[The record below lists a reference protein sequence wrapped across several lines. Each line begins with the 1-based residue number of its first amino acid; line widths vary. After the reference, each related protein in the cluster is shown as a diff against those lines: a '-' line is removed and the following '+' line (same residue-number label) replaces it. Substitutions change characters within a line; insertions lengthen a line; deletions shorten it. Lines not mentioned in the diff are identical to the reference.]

1 VAGTSSGM
9 MSGPRKGIAK
19 EPPSKRRKVLTL
31 SRVKLY
37 SMTSNLLLFFG
48 LKLGEDMEKGEVGDD
63 GDEENGDEDYVDG
76 VEDEEVDEAEAEEEV
91 DEDEGSNSGK
101 KLLSGK
107 LASGKKGGDKK
118 ARIGGKLATGKGKK
132 GVDKLLLVGGKPT
145 SGKTGNH
152 AVPSQEDDDRV
163 LMEGER
169 FVVWRGDKNKY
180 SKDGKPS
187 GEKGVWMLPKPKVE
201 TREKGDEEDNADG
214 EVAGE
219 KGDEEDHADGEVAGE
234 KGDEED
240 HADGE
245 VAGEKGDEEDHAD
258 GEEGDSEVEE
268 EEARESLR
276 RWNLLER
283 EFCKVSLIPAA
294 MKSTDPC
301 LKKMKALSEGG
312 QSSFSAWLLHLS
324 LDNTILIV
332 KALSL
337 VGPTKVSTWLW
348 NVFWTFVERVLVL

>member
-1 VAGTSSGM
+1 M
-9 MSGPRKGIAK
+9 
-19 EPPSKRRKVLTL
+19 
-31 SRVKLY
+31 
-37 SMTSNLLLFFG
+37 
-48 LKLGEDMEKGEVGDD
+48 
-63 GDEENGDEDYVDG
+63 
-76 VEDEEVDEAEAEEEV
+76 DEAEAEKEV
-91 DEDEGSNSGK
+91 DEDEGGS
-101 KLLSGK
+101 SGK
-107 LASGKKGGDKK
+107 LARGKK
-118 ARIGGKLATGKGKK
+118 
-132 GVDKLLLVGGKPT
+132 
-145 SGKTGNH
+145 GNH

-163 LMEGER
+163 IMEGER
-169 FVVWRGDKNKY
+169 WVMWKGDKNKY
-180 SKDGKPS
+180 AKDGKPS
-187 GEKGVWMLPKPKVE
+187 GEKGVWLLPKPMV
-201 TREKGDEEDNADG
+201 TR
-214 EVAGE
+214 E

-234 KGDEED
+234 KGDEE
-240 HADGE
+240 G
-245 VAGEKGDEEDHAD
+245 HAD

-337 VGPTKVSTWLW
+337 VGPTKVNT
-348 NVFWTFVERVLVL
+348 

>member
-1 VAGTSSGM
+1 M
-9 MSGPRKGIAK
+9 
-19 EPPSKRRKVLTL
+19 
-31 SRVKLY
+31 
-37 SMTSNLLLFFG
+37 
-48 LKLGEDMEKGEVGDD
+48 
-63 GDEENGDEDYVDG
+63 
-76 VEDEEVDEAEAEEEV
+76 DEAEAEKEV
-91 DEDEGSNSGK
+91 DEDEGGSSGK
-101 KLLSGK
+101 KLLVSGK
-107 LASGKKGGDKK
+107 LARGKK
-118 ARIGGKLATGKGKK
+118 
-132 GVDKLLLVGGKPT
+132 
-145 SGKTGNH
+145 GNH

-163 LMEGER
+163 IMEGER
-169 FVVWRGDKNKY
+169 WVMWKGDKNKY
-180 SKDGKPS
+180 AKDGKPS
-187 GEKGVWMLPKPKVE
+187 GEKGVWLLPKPMV
-201 TREKGDEEDNADG
+201 TR
-214 EVAGE
+214 E

-234 KGDEED
+234 KGDEEG

-245 VAGEKGDEEDHAD
+245 VAGEKGDEEGHAD

-348 NVFWTFVERVLVL
+348 NVFWTIVERVLVL